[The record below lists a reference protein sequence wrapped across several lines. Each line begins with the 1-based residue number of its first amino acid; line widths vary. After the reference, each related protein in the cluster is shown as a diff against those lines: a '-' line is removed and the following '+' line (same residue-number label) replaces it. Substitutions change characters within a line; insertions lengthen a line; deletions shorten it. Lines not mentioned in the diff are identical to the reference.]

1 MPNQNRQRVPSIDLA
16 FEWVKGVLNDQSHT
30 GDVLDTKGTNLFS
43 VATLVLG
50 IGISAGILAVGKVEL
65 VSFIF
70 GGLSLISYGWVIG
83 FTFEAWRLRNY
94 ETLDNPTIIREWY
107 WDMEPSQFKME
118 LLSHLEDAYRANE
131 TTLSKKAKA
140 VRSLIIATTAEVIF
154 LVLSLAFTL

>member
-83 FTFEAWRLRNY
+83 FTFEAWRLRN
-94 ETLDNPTIIREWY
+94 
-107 WDMEPSQFKME
+107 
-118 LLSHLEDAYRANE
+118 
-131 TTLSKKAKA
+131 
-140 VRSLIIATTAEVIF
+140 
-154 LVLSLAFTL
+154 